1 MIDVGKAQAEFE
13 EEGKRILAEQEKEI
27 NVKNHS
33 LAFRDRV
40 IANFRMNIE
49 RCNKL
54 SGRNDEIRDPTD
66 AEIHEITKYV
76 VNVKKRLSKCPVDPG
91 SYWVKQ

>member
-1 MIDVGKAQAEFE
+1 MSDIDAIKKEFCDIDDNDVV
-13 EEGKRILAEQEKEI
+13 KEKQ
-27 NVKNHS
+27 S
-33 LAFRDRV
+33 ASFRDRV

-49 RCNKL
+49 RCNKI